1 MIYKVFH
8 SAVCYFYVAVNNHHY
23 HLKILHRFSKFNQKS
38 TSKNSLNKIPKIMES
53 SASIS

>member
-8 SAVCYFYVAVNNHHY
+8 SAVCYCYVAVYNHHY

-38 TSKNSLNKIPKIMES
+38 MSKNSLNKIPKIMES